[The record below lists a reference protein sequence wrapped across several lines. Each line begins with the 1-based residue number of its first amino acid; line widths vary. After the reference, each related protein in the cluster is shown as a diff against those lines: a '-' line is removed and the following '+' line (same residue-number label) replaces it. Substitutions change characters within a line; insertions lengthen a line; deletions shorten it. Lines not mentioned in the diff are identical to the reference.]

1 MIKVLA
7 NDGIEKSAEEALK
20 ANGFDVDTNHYDG
33 AELIAKLKETDA
45 IVIRSAT
52 KLTADIFEGI
62 AGGKLK
68 LAIRAGVGIDNIDI
82 PAGEK
87 AGVTVTNTPAA
98 SSDSVAEL
106 ALAHMFAVARH
117 VAIANV
123 TMRDGKWEKKNYGGV
138 ELSGKTLGLI
148 GFGRISRSLAK
159 KAEALGMKIIYTDLL
174 GEASGFP
181 SYEYMSKEDVV
192 KNADFISLHIP
203 FDKKLGPS
211 IGKAEF
217 DMMKDGSYL
226 INCARGGVVDEKALI
241 DALDSGKVAAAGI
254 DVFEK
259 EPTDNTALVNHPKV
273 SVTPH
278 IGASTKEA
286 QKRIG
291 AEVVEIISNFKF

>member
-7 NDGIEKSAEEALK
+7 NDGIEKGAADALV
-20 ANGFDVDTNHYDG
+20 AAGFEVDTTHYDG
-33 AELIAKLKETDA
+33 ADLIAKLKETDA

-52 KLTADIFEGI
+52 KLTSEIFEGI
-62 AGGKLK
+62 SGGKLK

-87 AGVTVTNTPAA
+87 AGVKVTNTPAA

-117 VAIANV
+117 IGISNV
-123 TMRDGKWEKKNYGGV
+123 TMREGKWEKKNYGGV

-148 GFGRISRSLAK
+148 GFGRIARSLAK
-159 KAEALGMKIIYTDLL
+159 KAQALGMSVIYTDFI
-174 GEASGFP
+174 GEVEGF
-181 SYEYMSKEDVV
+181 SDFKFMSENDVI
-192 KNADFISLHIP
+192 KNSDFISLHIP
-203 FDKKLGPS
+203 FDKAKGATIS
-211 IGKAEF
+211 KAQF
-217 DMMKDGSYL
+217 DMMKDGTYL
-226 INCARGGVVDEKALI
+226 INCARGGVVDEAALL
-241 DALDSGKVAAAGI
+241 DALNSGKVAAAGI

-259 EPTDNTALVNHPKV
+259 EPTDNIALINHPKV

-278 IGASTKEA
+278 IGASTSEA

-291 AEVVEIISNFKF
+291 AEVVELIKNFAF